1 MEARLMR
8 AYVPQELQCN
18 KFSYG
23 LTLTELLIT
32 LAVLSILATAAL
44 PYAEVT
50 VKRTK
55 EFELR
60 RSLRTVRTAIDRF
73 HEDWRNGLIL
83 KSADGVSINGYPKNL
98 DVLITGIETGKPD
111 IPMRKYLRKV
121 PDNPF
126 ADKDITSV
134 DGWKFRG
141 YQDDYDGS
149 IWNSEDVYDIYPQT
163 EKSALDESSYK
174 EW

>member
-1 MEARLMR
+1 MR
-8 AYVPQELQCN
+8 AYVPQELRCN

-50 VKRTK
+50 VKRTR
-55 EFELR
+55 ELELR

-83 KSADGVSINGYPKNL
+83 KSADGVSINGYPKTIE
-98 DVLITGIETGKPD
+98 VLVAGIVTGKPD
-111 IPMRKYLRKV
+111 IPIRKYLRRV
-121 PDNPF
+121 PSNPL
-126 ADKDITSV
+126 ADKDTASV
-134 DGWKFRG
+134 DGWEYRG
-141 YQDDYDGS
+141 YQDDYDSS
-149 IWNSEDVYDIYPQT
+149 IWNGEDVYDIYPQT
-163 EKSALDESSYK
+163 EKTALDESLYK
-174 EW
+174 QW